1 MIINW
6 DAGVL
11 MVILLA
17 LVIWN
22 YYRSKKECEKKVKEY
37 KKKHDRMLSLK
48 KSSEIRVGKIGENMA
63 PFMKAWPYDPNN
75 FRFLG
80 NPVDGIQFTN
90 NEIIFIEIKTGKSK
104 LTKSQRR
111 TRDIIRKGKISFATF
126 RVDESGTEL
135 KKETHAKG
143 SKFNVEIV

>member
-11 MVILLA
+11 VIILLA
-17 LVIWN
+17 LIIWN
-22 YYRSKKECEKKVKEY
+22 YFKTKKECEKKVKEY
-37 KKKHDRMLSLK
+37 KRKHDRMLSLK

-63 PFMKAWPYDPNN
+63 PFLKAWPYDPNN

-90 NEIIFIEIKTGKSK
+90 KEIIFIEIKTGKSK
-104 LTKSQRR
+104 LTKSQKR
-111 TRDIIRKGKISFATF
+111 TRDIVRKGNISFATF

-135 KKETHAKG
+135 RKETHVKDN
-143 SKFNVEIV
+143 KFNVEIV